1 MTISILSDFNESPG
15 PRYCKQ
21 GKASGEEFYHKILNS
36 KFADAIKS
44 KQKLQLNLDGTDGYM
59 SSFWDEAIGNL
70 VFDFSS
76 QKVNEYLEIISKEE
90 PVWKEL
96 IFKSII
102 PEWEERR
109 IKNDTPKK
117 TSQNDHKA
125 WFRLVN
131 GQLEQKLWI
140 SSSVV

>member
-36 KFADAIKS
+36 KFVDAMKN

-76 QKVNEYLEIISKEE
+76 KKVNEYLEIISKEE
-90 PVWKEL
+90 PVWSEL
-96 IFKSII
+96 IFNSII
-102 PEWEERR
+102 PEWEKRR
-109 IKNDTPKK
+109 EKGEAPKK
-117 TSQNDHKA
+117 TLPKDHQP

-131 GQLEQKLWI
+131 GELENKIWI
-140 SSSVV
+140 PSSTV

>member
-90 PVWKEL
+90 PVWKE
-96 IFKSII
+96 
-102 PEWEERR
+102 RR

-131 GQLEQKLWI
+131 GQLEQKIWI